1 MRTSHAGNPGYPPR
15 IEGLEM
21 RKAYY
26 NRMRI
31 PALFVPVATVSLLG
45 AASGVQRQ
53 TTLKT
58 SSLESH
64 EGVTISAD
72 PWTDA
77 AKYKA
82 KFPKKS
88 PYAAGIVA
96 IEVTIRNDSDDS
108 MRVGLDRIR
117 LNVTL
122 SEDSRQGL
130 LPLTPD
136 DVADVVMGAGK
147 KDPTLKRNRF
157 PVPIGGPKVGKDKH
171 WTEVQQAAAAA
182 GISGPMVAPHRSI
195 QGLLYFDLQG
205 QVELLSAAHLYV
217 PDVTALEKNHSLLYF
232 EIDLGQ
238 PTPH

>member
-1 MRTSHAGNPGYPPR
+1 MS
-15 IEGLEM
+15 
-21 RKAYY
+21 K
-26 NRMRI
+26 
-31 PALFVPVATVSLLG
+31 PAFFVLLAAVPILG
-45 AASGVQRQ
+45 ATSGAPQQ

-58 SSLESH
+58 ASLESH

-82 KFPKKS
+82 KFPKRS

-117 LNVTL
+117 LNVSV
-122 SEDSRQGL
+122 SEDNRQGL
-130 LPLTPD
+130 AALTPD
-136 DVADVVMGAGK
+136 DVADVVMEHGK

-171 WTEVQQAAAAA
+171 WTEVQEAAASA
-182 GISGPMVAPHRSI
+182 GIPGPIVAPHRST
-195 QGLLYFDLQG
+195 QGLLYFNLQG
-205 QVELLSAAHLYV
+205 QIELLSSAHLYV

-238 PTPH
+238 PSPH